1 MSQETVNEAARKLM
15 DAVTGLL
22 LKSEDTRLDI
32 LIQKAE
38 TILKNEGQYTPSSI
52 AGLRT
57 ALEAAKVIA
66 ENSQAGISEI
76 NKAYRELAEAMTSL
90 VRKGN
95 KSELKNALDFAD
107 QILHNSKKYL
117 ESSISGL
124 QGLTDEA
131 RKVYDDVE
139 SDAGRIGEVLKR
151 LMNEI
156 LKARLMGDTDLNGV
170 VDTND
175 SAELLKY
182 NAELRPFTEEQ
193 EQLGDVNGDGT
204 ADSGDA
210 AVILQYAAEKI
221 VSF

>member
-1 MSQETVNEAARKLM
+1 M
-15 DAVTGLL
+15 
-22 LKSEDTRLDI
+22 
-32 LIQKAE
+32 
-38 TILKNEGQYTPSSI
+38 
-52 AGLRT
+52 
-57 ALEAAKVIA
+57 
-66 ENSQAGISEI
+66 
-76 NKAYRELAEAMTSL
+76 
-90 VRKGN
+90 
-95 KSELKNALDFAD
+95 
-107 QILHNSKKYL
+107 
-117 ESSISGL
+117 
-124 QGLTDEA
+124 TDEA

-221 VSF
+221 VSL